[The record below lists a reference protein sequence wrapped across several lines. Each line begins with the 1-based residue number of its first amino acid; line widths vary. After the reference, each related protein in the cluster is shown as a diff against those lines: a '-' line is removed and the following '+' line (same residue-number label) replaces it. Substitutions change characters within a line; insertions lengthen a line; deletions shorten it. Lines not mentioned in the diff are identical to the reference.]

1 MKFRLLNFKWVIIT
15 LFLLTQFLNV
25 SSVSAQA
32 KVSTVKGMVHGE
44 NNLPLAGASVLI
56 RSSRTNFTTGTK
68 SDTAG
73 IFTVRIPVGGPY
85 SFTFSVIGYQS
96 QTLSGYNLKE
106 GSTFALDVE
115 LKPSV
120 KNLDQVVVVGYG
132 TQKKVNLT
140 GAVASL
146 SADAFENRPIKSAV
160 DAMQGTIAGLTV
172 QSSNGQPGTFSTFK
186 IRGQTS
192 INSGGALVII
202 DGIPGNLN
210 QVNYLDIES
219 ISVLKDAASAA
230 IYGARAA
237 EGVILVTT
245 KQAKSDKVAV
255 EYSGNYAYKM
265 PTRLPKP
272 TTGLR
277 FMQMANEA
285 AEAVNAADP
294 FPQAAF
300 DAYSKGIVSIPNG
313 SSWIFTS
320 NTDWVDLLMKR
331 ASQQDHNITL
341 SKSSTN
347 GLKYLFSAGWM
358 GQDGLFKKYAPDSY
372 NQYNFRS
379 NISCDIIKNVLR
391 FDSRVSY
398 TNSDQD
404 YIPTAWA
411 GWTIPYVIFVQMGPT
426 MPVYDANGRYA
437 RYRKQSN
444 AMQLLQQGG
453 TGYNKQ
459 QRLNGAFTL
468 DFYPIKDLKLSAFG
482 GATMSN
488 TSIMEFNRTA
498 ERWGPLGLLDN
509 PPVVGQGGL
518 SNVMVSKDNSNY
530 LTGQLTATYKK
541 KIDAHEFSILGGVS
555 YENSKYDYLQGY
567 RTSIIANILPALD
580 LGTSGINNT
589 ASPSYEWSLFS
600 TYARL
605 NYSYKSKYLFEA
617 NFRADASSR
626 FSTRH
631 RWGKF
636 PSFSA
641 GWRIS
646 EEGFMK
652 NQKVI
657 SNLKLRSSW
666 GQTGNQNGLGY
677 YDYIAQYAVGGYYPF
692 PNEPQAQWVLASGL
706 PSSERTWETVEV
718 MNEGIDIG
726 FMNNRLNVTGDYFI
740 KTNKNMLMNVAVPSV
755 IGISVPTGNFGELR
769 TQGWE
774 VAVTWKD
781 KIKKVNYNIGLNL
794 SDQLDKLIK
803 YANTTIAATYGGP
816 GNGGGFSSSYTQ
828 GYPMGAIFGY
838 KTAGYFQTAADAASY
853 PHIGNNPAVT
863 AGDIKYL
870 DLSGPGGKSDGK
882 IDQFDLTYIGN
893 SAPRFVFGITLGA
906 DWNGFDFSALIQG
919 VGKRDYYLASDAVS
933 PFLFPYGNNAFTYEE
948 NYWKPGNPNALLPR
962 NSNNTTWN
970 YQSSDH
976 WVQNAAYVRLKNLQI
991 GYTID
996 SRTTQKLLKTKL
1008 RIYFSGEN
1016 ICEYSKLLNAF
1027 DPELNVSGGYM
1038 YPIMRSFSLGANL
1051 SF

>member
-1 MKFRLLNFKWVIIT
+1 MT
-15 LFLLTQFLNV
+15 PFLTIENASAQTNV
-25 SSVSAQA
+25 SI
-32 KVSTVKGMVHGE
+32 VKGMVRGE
-44 NNLPLAGASVLI
+44 SNQPLVGVSVLI
-56 RSSRTNFTTGTK
+56 RNSRTNFTTGTK

-73 IFTVRIPVGGPY
+73 IFTVRVPAGGPY
-85 SFTFSVIGYQS
+85 SFSFSIIGYES
-96 QTLSGYNLKE
+96 QTLLGYNLKE
-106 GSTFALDVE
+106 ASTFALDVE
-115 LKPSV
+115 LKLSV

-140 GAVASL
+140 GAVAVI
-146 SADAFENRPIKSAV
+146 SADVFENRPVKSAV

-172 QSSNGQPGTFSTFK
+172 QSANGQPGTFSTFK

-210 QVNYLDIES
+210 LVNSQDIES

-245 KQAKSDKVAV
+245 KQAKSEKISI
-255 EYSGNYAYKM
+255 EYSGNYAYKT

-285 AEAVNAADP
+285 AEAVNASDP

-300 DAYSKGIVSIPNG
+300 DAYSKGIPSIPNG

-320 NTDWVDLLMKR
+320 NTDWVDLLMKK
-331 ASQQDHNITL
+331 AAQQEHNITL
-341 SKSSTN
+341 SKSSSN

-358 GQDGLFKKYAPDSY
+358 GQDGLFKDYGPDSY
-372 NQYNFRS
+372 KQYNFRS
-379 NISCDIIKNVLR
+379 NISCDIIKNVLK

-404 YIPTAWA
+404 YLPTAWA
-411 GWTIPYVIFVQMGPT
+411 GWTIPYVIMVQMGPT
-426 MPVYDANGRYA
+426 MPVYDANGHYS

-453 TGYNKQ
+453 AGYNKQ

-482 GATMSN
+482 GVTMSN

-518 SNVMVSKDNSNY
+518 SNVMLSKDNTNY
-530 LTGQLTATYKK
+530 LTGQFTATYKK
-541 KIDAHEFSILGGVS
+541 KINDHEFTLLGGLS
-555 YENSKYDYLQGY
+555 YENTQYDFLQGY
-567 RTSIIANILPALD
+567 RTSIIANVLPALD
-580 LGTSGINNT
+580 LGTSGITNT

-617 NFRADASSR
+617 NVRADASSR
-626 FSTRH
+626 FSTVH
-631 RWGKF
+631 RWGTF

-641 GWRIS
+641 GWRVT

-652 NQKVI
+652 NQKFI
-657 SNLKLRSSW
+657 SNLKIRSSW

-706 PSSERTWETVEV
+706 PSSARTWETVEV

-726 FMNNRLNVTGDYFI
+726 FLNNRLNLTADYFI
-740 KTNKNMLMNVAVPSV
+740 KTNKNMLMSVAAPSI
-755 IGISVPTGNFGELR
+755 IGISVPTGNFGKLR
-769 TQGWE
+769 TKGWE

-781 KIKKVNYNIGLNL
+781 RIKNVGYNIGVNL
-794 SDQLDKLIK
+794 SDQLDKLLT
-803 YANTTIAATYGGP
+803 YANTTISATGAGT
-816 GNGGGFSSSYTQ
+816 SYTQ
-828 GYPMGAIFGY
+828 GYPMGAMFGY
-838 KTAGYFQTAADAASY
+838 KTAGYFQTTAEAAAY
-853 PHIGNNPAVT
+853 PHVGNNPAVT

-870 DLSGPGGKSDGK
+870 DISGPSGKSDGK

-893 SAPRFVFGITLGA
+893 TAPRYVFGITLGA
-906 DWNGFDFSALIQG
+906 DWNGFDFAALIQG
-919 VGKRDYYLASDAVS
+919 VAKRDYYLGSEAVS
-933 PFLFPYGNNAFTYEE
+933 PFLFPYGNAAFTYQED
-948 NYWKPGNPNALLPR
+948 YWAPNRSNALLPR
-962 NSNNTTWN
+962 NSNNTSWN

-976 WVQNAAYVRLKNLQI
+976 WIQNAAYVRLKNLQV
-991 GYTID
+991 GYTIKPK
-996 SRTTQKLLKTKL
+996 TTSKAWFSKV
-1008 RIYFSGEN
+1008 RFYFSGEN
-1016 ICEYSKLLNAF
+1016 LCEYSKLLKAY
-1027 DPELNVSGGYM
+1027 DPELNISGGYM
-1038 YPIMRSFSLGANL
+1038 YPIMRSFSFGVNL
-1051 SF
+1051 SL